1 MNRIATRVLAGTAA
15 VAMLSALGI
24 SAASAATATITIPG
38 RIPSSPVLGT
48 DGSVIVEGAISATA
62 SVAGTVA
69 FMVDGT
75 VIKGCEA
82 IATVPSGTSFSA
94 ICSGWRPTVATTV
107 SLTATLTPTD
117 TTIAKVTSA
126 PVAQVIGKPV
136 NNVVPNEP
144 ISIYVDTVNG
154 SSTPT
159 TLVSGAAGSAFNTTT
174 GCLLLS
180 QFQQGQQIVFRVYA
194 TDYSRGG
201 APVTG
206 NDATMNIKIAGWD
219 TPVAMSYGNHSGTAF
234 WAGFINTGT
243 ANTGKYS
250 GLGTISYKVNLTL
263 IDKPAVTK
271 SVTSTVTK
279 FVKVLNKKT
288 KKALKVNG
296 AYVWKPVK
304 KTVTSQV
311 VVTPAVMGR
320 TISYDPALWAATAS
334 QLTLSAAP
342 AVAAK

>member
-15 VAMLSALGI
+15 VAVISALGI
-24 SAASAATATITIPG
+24 TAASAATATITLNRP
-38 RIPSSPVLGT
+38 PASPVVAT
-48 DGSVIVEGAISATA
+48 DGTVVVDGTLSATTN
-62 SVAGTVA
+62 VAGAVA
-69 FMVDGT
+69 FMADGN

-82 IATVPSGTSFSA
+82 VATTASGTAFVA
-94 ICSGWRPTVATTV
+94 LCTPWRPAAAGTV

-126 PVAQVIGKPV
+126 ALTHIVGKPV
-136 NNVVPNEP
+136 NNIVPGES
-144 ISIYVDTVNG
+144 ISIYADTVNG

-159 TLVSGAAGSAFNTTT
+159 SLTAGAAAGTAFNTTT

-194 TDYSRGG
+194 TNYASGQP
-201 APVTG
+201 AAITG
-206 NDATMNIKIAGWD
+206 QDAKMEIKIAGWD
-219 TPVAMSYGNHSGTAF
+219 TAVAMSYGNHSGTAF

-243 ANTGKYS
+243 AATGKFS
-250 GLGTISYKVNLTL
+250 TLGTISYKINLTL

-271 SVTSTVTK
+271 DVQSTVTK
-279 FVKVLNKKT
+279 FVKVLDKKT
-288 KKALKVNG
+288 KKAIKVNG
-296 AYVWKPVK
+296 AYVWKPVVS
-304 KTVTSQV
+304 TVKSTQIL
-311 VVTPAVMGR
+311 TPAVLGR

-342 AVAAK
+342 AAK